1 METREEAK
9 KKAEAQ
15 AKAQAVGDTEDA
27 KKKIPVV
34 QAKMKVMN
42 AKNKMKAAL
51 AQIKDSI
58 EEFSTTTDS
67 TYKEA
72 AASNIVLNW
81 KRLVAGEGELIST
94 TDKLAEILSETDS
107 TVTESDA
114 IATIES
120 NIAIRDELLE
130 DCKAVRRQNQD
141 YINAAKELAD
151 KSSVDIEIQS
161 IRTPVVQRK
170 FAPDQSLKPKLLS
183 DSADARGEGIY
194 QGV

>member
-9 KKAEAQ
+9 KKAEAL

-72 AASNIVLNW
+72 AASSIVLNW
-81 KRLVAGEGELIST
+81 KRLVSGEGELTSA
-94 TDKLAEILSETDS
+94 TDKLAEILSEADPTIIK
-107 TVTESDA
+107 SDA
-114 IATIES
+114 IAAIES
-120 NIAIRDELLE
+120 NIVELDKLLE
-130 DCKAVRRQNQD
+130 DWKAVRRPEPRLYESCERTCRQ
-141 YINAAKELAD
+141 
-151 KSSVDIEIQS
+151 IQC
-161 IRTPVVQRK
+161 
-170 FAPDQSLKPKLLS
+170 
-183 DSADARGEGIY
+183 
-194 QGV
+194 

>member
-9 KKAEAQ
+9 KKAEAL

-27 KKKIPVV
+27 KKWILVV
-34 QAKMKVMN
+34 PAKMKVMN
-42 AKNKMKAAL
+42 AKNKVKAAL

-107 TVTESDA
+107 NVTESDA

-130 DCKAVRRQNQD
+130 DWKAVRRQNQD
-141 YINAAKELAD
+141 YLKAAKELAD
-151 KSSVDIEIQS
+151 KSNVDIEIQS
-161 IRTPVVQRK
+161 IRTPVVQ
-170 FAPDQSLKPKLLS
+170 
-183 DSADARGEGIY
+183 
-194 QGV
+194 